1 MKSFL
6 LPLTVIDLFTFWV
19 LQSDFCLHINIIP
32 YNTVQYAKKTHT
44 PTALFNQFS
53 ENKTKIDTVPC
64 KKKFFFSF
72 FFSSIFF
79 FWLQPATKKFLQY
92 YNIKTIYIIPSQKYN
107 KKIQMPCLFLP
118 ATSTCSTLFLDIIP
132 TVLCVLYFTLRFIF
146 YLAFYIFT
154 LPTYFIFI
162 LFTILLLPFSFLP
175 FPLLRGGTPQFS
187 IIFTQFWQIPTKSS
201 KFWYQ
206 LHNY

>member
-1 MKSFL
+1 MLFRSF
-6 LPLTVIDLFTFWV
+6 
-19 LQSDFCLHINIIP
+19 
-32 YNTVQYAKKTHT
+32 
-44 PTALFNQFS
+44 QFS

-64 KKKFFFSF
+64 KKKVFLF

-154 LPTYFIFI
+154 LPTYFIFSY
-162 LFTILLLPFSFLP
+162 LPFCFYLFP
-175 FPLLRGGTPQFS
+175 FYLSPF
-187 IIFTQFWQIPTKSS
+187 
-201 KFWYQ
+201 
-206 LHNY
+206 